1 MLARAREYFRAQ
13 CVLEVETPALGA
25 GTATDPNIDSMTVD
39 TGAGHA
45 YLQTSPEHFMK
56 RLLAAG
62 YPDIYQVCRVFRSAE
77 SGGQHLPEF
86 TMIEWYR
93 LGFDL
98 DDIVADAIAL
108 TNDLLDKTTVVEPES
123 KTYRAAFIEA
133 ISIDPFETTVDAL
146 ADLLNADDDLRR
158 SLGDSLDAWLDLAM
172 ASRVS
177 PAFAEDRI
185 TVVTHFPA
193 SQAALAQ
200 LTPGDPATADRFEL
214 FLGPL
219 EIANGFVEL
228 RDPDE
233 QQQRFESDRR
243 NRIAAGKPA
252 PDVDDALIAAL
263 RAGLP
268 ACAGVALGLDRVL
281 MIDEGLPDIRQ
292 ATTFV
297 PAS

>member
-1 MLARAREYFRAQ
+1 
-13 CVLEVETPALGA
+13 
-25 GTATDPNIDSMTVD
+25 
-39 TGAGHA
+39 
-45 YLQTSPEHFMK
+45 MK

-62 YPDIYQVCRVFRSAE
+62 YPDIYQICRVFRSAE
-77 SGGQHLPEF
+77 SGGRHLPEF

-158 SLGDSLDAWLDLAM
+158 SLGDSVDAWLDLAM

-233 QQQRFESDRR
+233 QLRRFELDRR
-243 NRIAAGKPA
+243 KRIAAGKPA

-292 ATTFV
+292 STTFI

>member
-1 MLARAREYFRAQ
+1 MLARARDYFRRRS
-13 CVLEVETPALGA
+13 VLEVETPVLGA
-25 GTATDPNIDSMTVD
+25 GTTTDPNIDSMTAD
-39 TGAGHA
+39 TGAGKA

-62 YPDIYQVCRVFRSAE
+62 YPDIYQVGRVFRSAE
-77 SGGQHLPEF
+77 SGGRHLSEF

-93 LGFDL
+93 RGFEL

-108 TNDLLDKTTVVEPES
+108 TADLLDKTTLTDPES
-123 KTYRAAFIEA
+123 KTYRAAFIDA
-133 ISIDPFETTVDAL
+133 ISVDPLETTVDTL
-146 ADLLNADDDLRR
+146 ADVLDADDDLRR
-158 SLGDSLDAWLDLAM
+158 ALGEDVDAWLDLVM
-172 ASRVS
+172 ANRVGPS
-177 PAFAEDRI
+177 FAEDRI
-185 TVVTHFPA
+185 TVVTHYPA
-193 SQAALAQ
+193 SQAALAR

-228 RDPDE
+228 RDADE
-233 QQQRFESDRR
+233 QRRRFESDRR
-243 NRIAAGKPA
+243 KRIAAGKPA

-263 RAGLP
+263 RAGLS